1 MNRRRISIEAI
12 ALARAAGYQRIGW
25 YTMVDHDASTGIV
38 DRWGLLR
45 ADDTPR
51 PAYMAFEVASSY
63 LARSDLTVKLAP
75 YGTAT
80 ANGWPVTRILVDD
93 PLQHTR
99 VQVLWRTADGPATV
113 NVPASG
119 TSAQLIDPL
128 GFSSQAP
135 RGDNGWTVPLP
146 PPRVPQPSDP
156 PGFQSA
162 GYPVLLVESGVPFS
176 GWSADPPL
184 LTSALMALAP
194 SVLEPA
200 PSAPV
205 IARPGAPAPPAVA
218 ALPAVVQSGPS
229 LVLSVGNPQPG
240 DLLPRG
246 KYVMQG
252 LAFDRAAT
260 TGSGVDRVSVFL
272 DDRDSGGQLIGDGVL
287 GQPTPTGFSATIDLS
302 RTSGQHTLFVYAR
315 SAVTGKETTVNLP
328 VNVK

>member
-1 MNRRRISIEAI
+1 
-12 ALARAAGYQRIGW
+12 
-25 YTMVDHDASTGIV
+25 
-38 DRWGLLR
+38 
-45 ADDTPR
+45 
-51 PAYMAFEVASSY
+51 
-63 LARSDLTVKLAP
+63 
-75 YGTAT
+75 
-80 ANGWPVTRILVDD
+80 
-93 PLQHTR
+93 

-113 NVPASG
+113 NIPASG

-128 GFSSQAP
+128 GFTSQALS
-135 RGDNGWTVPLP
+135 GDNGWTVPLP

-156 PGFQSA
+156 PGFQSG

-176 GWSADPPL
+176 GWTPSPPVV
-184 LTSALMALAP
+184 TSPLVALAP

-200 PSAPV
+200 PSAPI

-218 ALPAVVQSGPS
+218 ALPPAVQVQSGPS

-260 TGSGVDRVSVFL
+260 NGSGVDRVSVFL
-272 DDRDSGGQLIGDGVL
+272 DNRDSGGQLIGDGVL

-302 RTSGQHTLFVYAR
+302 KTSGQHTLFVYAR
-315 SAVTGKETTVNLP
+315 SSVNGKETMVNLP